1 MDFIEQTIYKD
12 STNFYLQIPKFCPQ
26 CGAVNNPVTNILS
39 RQNVKTSEENELIAS
54 ASHYCNACSKAHF
67 TIQVQSSGSSYL
79 VKAVY
84 PETQPSLLPEEIYEL
99 SPRFVKIYSDSEAA
113 EQRGATELAG
123 TGYRSAL
130 EILIKDYALK
140 YSEDDKDTI
149 AKLNLANAI
158 GKYFKGDFFS
168 AAEVVRLLGNDYT
181 HWDKKYDF
189 KLEQLKAYLN
199 VFIGH
204 VKVQIMLKNPIVST
218 KKN

>member
-12 STNFYLQIPKFCPQ
+12 STNLYLQIPKFCPQ

-99 SPRFVKIYSDSEAA
+99 SPRFVKIYGDSEAA